1 MCILCGGNMKKRAV
15 YPGSFDPFTNGH
27 LDILKRALKVFD
39 EVIILVAVQPDKAS
53 LFNNDEKVAMIE
65 QSIKGIE
72 GVKVDFSSGLTI
84 DYALKNDAIAII
96 RGLRAATDFEYEFR
110 MAAGNRYVGTQID
123 MVFFM
128 ADAKYSFVSSSL
140 IKELYSHGVDIS
152 ALVPKPVKQAFDE
165 KIKKRD

>member
-1 MCILCGGNMKKRAV
+1 
-15 YPGSFDPFTNGH
+15 
-27 LDILKRALKVFD
+27 
-39 EVIILVAVQPDKAS
+39 
-53 LFNNDEKVAMIE
+53 
-65 QSIKGIE
+65 
-72 GVKVDFSSGLTI
+72 
-84 DYALKNDAIAII
+84 
-96 RGLRAATDFEYEFR
+96 
-110 MAAGNRYVGTQID
+110 MAAGNRYVDTQID